1 MFIQVQDVMGSQRF
15 HDSLPKTI
23 TEIDPNTIEIMSVI
37 DRGSYGT
44 VKTAFWN
51 DKEVAVKV
59 FETQGEIEA
68 FRTEVEVLGSVSHKN
83 IIHLYG
89 MCVNAQ
95 CLIVME
101 LATQGSLY
109 NLLHKR
115 MDIAYS
121 KEHMLVWWAE
131 IAEAIAYL
139 HNHIP
144 KPIIHRDLKSSN
156 VLLKDDHVKICDF
169 GTACDIH
176 TLMSNAK
183 GTVSWMAPEVITT
196 TNYNEKCDVYSFGI
210 VMWEVLMRRVPFKG
224 LNSYQVMQTVD
235 GKKRPPLPK
244 SVPTSIRVLIQL
256 CWSHDPTARPSF
268 IVLCQLLNKMWESIS
283 ELNVE
288 VPDQAEAE
296 PATPEAGPSHA
307 AQSSQISPPRFPTT
321 PSSSSPSPT
330 VYNHPPMGSST
341 PKSVEDQD
349 VAIRPCKHIQTN
361 SESSQIHQQHLQTYE
376 ELKMLRTHLGRKQGL
391 KRSLKEKLR
400 DLKIQSTR
408 LDTSNEEKQLR
419 LSILRSETE
428 SLNQQL
434 NHILDNP

>member
-1 MFIQVQDVMGSQRF
+1 MGSQRF
-15 HDSLPKTI
+15 HDSLPKT
-23 TEIDPNTIEIMSVI
+23 TVEIDPKTIQILNVI

-44 VKTAFWN
+44 VKTAFWD

-89 MCVNAQ
+89 MSVGVQ

-115 MDIAYS
+115 IDIGYG
-121 KEHMLVWWAE
+121 KEHMIVWWTE
-131 IAEAIAYL
+131 ITEAISYL
-139 HNHIP
+139 HNRSP

-156 VLLKDDHVKICDF
+156 ILLKDDHIKICDF

-183 GTVSWMAPEVITT
+183 GTVAWMAPEVITT
-196 TNYNEKCDVYSFGI
+196 TDYNEKCDVYSFGI

-224 LNSYQVMQTVD
+224 LNSFQVMQTVD
-235 GKKRPPLPK
+235 RKKRPPLPK
-244 SVPTSIRVLIQL
+244 TVPTSIRTMIQL
-256 CWSHDPTARPSF
+256 CWSHDPTSRPSF
-268 IVLCQLLNKMWESIS
+268 TSLCKLLNKIWDSIS
-283 ELNVE
+283 DLEL
-288 VPDQAEAE
+288 EAQP
-296 PATPEAGPSHA
+296 PAPNPAPTTPEAGPSRA
-307 AQSSQISPPRFPTT
+307 GNIGQPSPPRFPIT
-321 PSSSSPSPT
+321 PGSCSPSPT
-330 VYNHPPMGSST
+330 VATYPPVGQST
-341 PKSVEDQD
+341 PKLKDDED
-349 VAIRPCKHIQTN
+349 ALIRPYRHIQTN
-361 SESSQIHQQHLQTYE
+361 VESCDIHKQHLQTYE
-376 ELKMLRTHLGRKQGL
+376 ELKMLRIHLNRKKGVIKSLKDKYRDLQNQSQGL
-391 KRSLKEKLR
+391 ES
-400 DLKIQSTR
+400 
-408 LDTSNEEKQLR
+408 SNEGKQLR

>member
-1 MFIQVQDVMGSQRF
+1 MGSHRF
-15 HDSLPKTI
+15 QDSLPKTI
-23 TEIDPNTIEIMSVI
+23 AEIDPKTIQIINVI

-51 DKEVAVKV
+51 EMEVAVKI

-89 MCVNAQ
+89 MCVGAQ

-115 MDIAYS
+115 IDIGYS
-121 KEHMLVWWAE
+121 KEHMIVWWAE
-131 IAEAIAYL
+131 IAEAISYL
-139 HNHIP
+139 HNHNP

-156 VLLKDDHVKICDF
+156 ILLKDDHVKICDF

-183 GTVSWMAPEVITT
+183 GTVAWMAPEVITT

-224 LNSYQVMQTVD
+224 LNSFQVMQTVD
-235 GKKRPPLPK
+235 RKKRPPLPK
-244 SVPTSIRVLIQL
+244 SVPVSIKTLIQL
-256 CWSHDPTARPSF
+256 CWSHEPTSRPSF
-268 IVLCQLLNKMWESIS
+268 KTLCQLLNRIWDSIS
-283 ELNVE
+283 DLDLESQPSNAA
-288 VPDQAEAE
+288 PS
-296 PATPEAGPSHA
+296 TPEAGPSRA
-307 AQSSQISPPRFPTT
+307 GNIGQPSPPRFPIT
-321 PSSSSPSPT
+321 PGSCSPSPT
-330 VYNHPPMGSST
+330 VATHPPMGSST
-341 PKSVEDQD
+341 PKLKEDED
-349 VAIRPCKHIQTN
+349 KMLRPYTHIQNNT
-361 SESSQIHQQHLQTYE
+361 ESCEVHKQHLQTYE
-376 ELKMLRTHLGRKQGL
+376 ELKMLRIHLNRKKGVV
-391 KRSLKEKLR
+391 KSLKEKLR
-400 DLKIQSTR
+400 DLENQSSR
-408 LDTSNEEKQLR
+408 LDASNEGKQLR